1 MLDHDDLILQL
12 QETTDRSIRN
22 EGRIKK
28 LETEQT
34 ALRELATSVSTLATK
49 QGIMEDDVKEIK
61 SDVKE
66 MAGKSGKRWDA
77 IVDKLIWAVLAA
89 IVAFMLGRI
98 GL

>member
-1 MLDHDDLILQL
+1 VLDHDDLILQL

-89 IVAFMLGRI
+89 IVAFMLGRL

>member
-34 ALRELATSVSTLATK
+34 ALRELATSVSTLAAK

-66 MAGKSGKRWDA
+66 MAGRSGRRWDA
-77 IVDKLIWAVLAA
+77 IVDKLIWAVLAS

>member
-1 MLDHDDLILQL
+1 MDHDEMLLQL
-12 QETTDRSIRN
+12 QETTDRSMRN

-49 QGIMEDDVKEIK
+49 QGIMEGDVKEIK
-61 SDVKE
+61 KDVKE
-66 MAGKSGKRWDA
+66 LSGKPGKRWESLVSQVVTLVVA
-77 IVDKLIWAVLAA
+77 AVVGFLLA
-89 IVAFMLGRI
+89 RI

>member
-12 QETTDRSIRN
+12 QETTARSIRN

-34 ALRELATSVSTLATK
+34 ALRELATSVSTHAAK

-66 MAGKSGKRWDA
+66 MAGRSGRRWDA
-77 IVDKLIWAVLAA
+77 IVDKLIWAVLAS

>member
-34 ALRELATSVSTLATK
+34 ALRELATSVSTLAAK

-66 MAGKSGKRWDA
+66 MAGRSGKRWDA
-77 IVDKLIWAVLAA
+77 IVDKLIWAVLAS